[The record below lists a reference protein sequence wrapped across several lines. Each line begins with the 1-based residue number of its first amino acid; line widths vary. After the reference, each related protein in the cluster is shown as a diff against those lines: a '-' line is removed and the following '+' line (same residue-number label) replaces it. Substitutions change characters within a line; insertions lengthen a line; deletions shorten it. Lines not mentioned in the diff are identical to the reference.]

1 MKRKNFLVLMGM
13 AAVLTLTAC
22 GNSSDSGNDSAET
35 EAVTEA
41 ETAAVEADTEE
52 ETEAA
57 EADTE
62 EETEAVEADTE
73 EESEEADVEEETS
86 EETEEESAEAD
97 TEEESN
103 EEESE
108 EESAESDTEEESSE
122 EETEEGVTIGDD
134 DTVTNLDTDETE
146 TEEETEAVRPT
157 YTASDYVVLGEYT
170 GLTVEVAVEEI
181 TDEDVLEEAELMIS
195 YSDAVETLTEGTVE
209 DGDTVDITYVGTIDG
224 EEFDGGSGDYELE
237 IGSGTFI
244 EGFEEG
250 LIGVEVGETV
260 DLDLTFPEDYYYTDL
275 AGVDVVFTVTVN
287 GIQSVP
293 ELSDE
298 VVEIASDGE
307 YTDVDSYLAYIREY
321 LEEDAEYYYESDVQ
335 EAIYAAVAAGCEVE
349 DYPQDLVDYCMAEAI
364 SYYEYYAELF
374 GMEYEDFIE
383 AYFGSVETFEE
394 ELEAAVK
401 DSVKEELILMA
412 IAEAEELDLTDE
424 EYEEGLEQYAEDY
437 GYDSGEDIEAEY
449 GETEMRRYILL
460 DKVFE
465 FLVENNTVEQVSE
478 SETESESES
487 ETEEETD
494 AADDAEEAQTDAAD
508 DAEEETEADT
518 AADEET
524 EAEST
529 PEETEELT
537 ESETD
542 AD

>member
-1 MKRKNFLVLMGM
+1 
-13 AAVLTLTAC
+13 A
-22 GNSSDSGNDSAET
+22 
-35 EAVTEA
+35 
-41 ETAAVEADTEE
+41 EADTEE

-57 EADTE
+57 AETEADTE
-62 EETEAVEADTE
+62 EETEAEEDTE
-73 EESEEADVEEETS
+73 EDAA
-86 EETEEESAEAD
+86 EETEEESAE
-97 TEEESN
+97 
-103 EEESE
+103 EESE
-108 EESAESDTEEESSE
+108 EETAESDTEEEPSE
-122 EETEEGVTIGDD
+122 EDTEEGVTIGDV
-134 DTVTNLDTDETE
+134 DTVTDLDTDETE

-170 GLTVEVAVEEI
+170 GLTVEVEIEEV
-181 TDEDVLEEAELMIS
+181 TDEDVLEEAEMMIS

-349 DYPQDLVDYCMAEAI
+349 DYPQDLVDYSMDEAI
-364 SYYEYYAELF
+364 AYYEYYAALF
-374 GMEYEDFIE
+374 SMEYEDFIE
-383 AYFGSVETFEE
+383 TYFGSVETFEE

-412 IAEAEELDLTDE
+412 IAEAEDLDLTDE
-424 EYEEGLEQYAEDY
+424 EYETGLEQYAEDY

-465 FLVENNTVEQVSE
+465 FLVENNTVEQVTE
-478 SETESESES
+478 AETESESGT

-494 AADDAEEAQTDAAD
+494 AADDAEDAETDAAD

-524 EAEST
+524 EEESAS
-529 PEETEELT
+529 EETEELT